1 MKISRMWSC
10 LLLLGAV
17 LNFSGCDQIVKFFGG
32 GGGGGGGG
40 VALHV
45 TTATVSIKGCRV
57 VDPSTGTGLDPI
69 IEKPGTPVTWNF
81 SDNTY
86 VITFDTKLDTNN
98 SGKDITPIV
107 TYPTSHS
114 ANWANAGTPFDCSI
128 DNTTRQN
135 KGCYF
140 KYNIAVSGQK
150 VCNDPGVQIIP
161 N

>member
-1 MKISRMWSC
+1 MLAVKQTRAKIIKSVRSAARIKETKLMKISRMWSC

-69 IEKPGTPVTWNF
+69 IRSEERRV
-81 SDNTY
+81 
-86 VITFDTKLDTNN
+86 
-98 SGKDITPIV
+98 GKE
-107 TYPTSHS
+107 
-114 ANWANAGTPFDCSI
+114 C
-128 DNTTRQN
+128 R
-135 KGCYF
+135 
-140 KYNIAVSGQK
+140 
-150 VCNDPGVQIIP
+150 
-161 N
+161 